1 MQTRKRRDKI
11 IKHIRKFRCFGTIS
25 RLDVISYRKNEMVS
39 SVLFARFLNFSDEL
53 FSYTDVS
60 IDRSLDE
67 ILNNFNAMH
76 KWICPNLYDIHG

>member
-1 MQTRKRRDKI
+1 
-11 IKHIRKFRCFGTIS
+11 
-25 RLDVISYRKNEMVS
+25 MVS